1 MTRPTLFIVDDNPGV
16 RRSLQALG
24 ESAGLAVEAFAS
36 SEDFLSTFDPQ
47 EPGCLILDVRLA
59 AGQSGLDLQ
68 DELQRR
74 GASLPVVVMTGYAT
88 VPTSV
93 RALKA
98 GAFDF
103 LRKPVH
109 PKTLLE
115 RIRAAIAAH
124 QRALALEAT
133 RAGVRKRMARLTPRE
148 RQITELLLEGKVSKE
163 IAQTLK
169 LSVRTV
175 EGHRHMI
182 LIKMEVPTVARLIR
196 DVVSTAVAPQPRG
209 VASERGK
216 RDAPPA

>member
-1 MTRPTLFIVDDNPGV
+1 MTQLTLFIVDDNPGV

-24 ESAGLAVEAFAS
+24 ESAGLAVRAFAS
-36 SEDFLSTFDPQ
+36 SEEFLRAFDPL

-74 GASLPVVVMTGYAT
+74 GTLLPVIVMTGYAT
-88 VPTSV
+88 VPLSV

-109 PKTLLE
+109 PKKLLE
-115 RIRAAIAAH
+115 RVRAAIAGH
-124 QRALALEAT
+124 QRALSLAGT
-133 RAGVRKRMARLTPRE
+133 RAAVQKRLARLTPRE

-163 IAQTLK
+163 IAQLLK

-182 LIKMEVPTVARLIR
+182 LTKMEVPSVARLIR
-196 DVVSTAVAPQPRG
+196 DIVSTAVL
-209 VASERGK
+209 AS
-216 RDAPPA
+216 PPETQQ